1 MPPRARSL
9 VATLASAAAAW
20 RPPPH
25 RMRELF
31 PMTEAA
37 AARNADPDAVF
48 VITGASG
55 GIGAAM
61 VEHLATRVRG
71 TVIAGA
77 RDPSKAPRPTDRVKS
92 LKVDLSDDASLATF
106 AEAVGPR
113 CDVLVNCVGL
123 LHDADRGPERSLDAV
138 DRDWLLT
145 NFDVNCAGPLLATRA
160 LRKALDAGRKGP
172 RPPSVVASLSAR
184 VGSLSDNGLGGWYVR
199 RADIP
204 RTGRGGAAAGTFAA
218 RIFRGRVAAPPRL
231 PRGYSMEMS
240 NGGGGSVEIGARL
253 RYSYR
258 ASKAALHMATIN
270 CAIELKRQRTICVAL
285 HPGTTD
291 TALSLPFQARVNPE
305 KLFPAEFSAGQLLDV
320 VNGLTEEH
328 SGGVF
333 DWAGERIEY

>member
-1 MPPRARSL
+1 
-9 VATLASAAAAW
+9 
-20 RPPPH
+20 
-25 RMRELF
+25 
-31 PMTEAA
+31 MTEAA

-184 VGSLSDNGLGGWYVR
+184 VGSLSDNGLGGWY
-199 RADIP
+199 
-204 RTGRGGAAAGTFAA
+204 
-218 RIFRGRVAAPPRL
+218 
-231 PRGYSMEMS
+231 
-240 NGGGGSVEIGARL
+240 
-253 RYSYR
+253 SYR